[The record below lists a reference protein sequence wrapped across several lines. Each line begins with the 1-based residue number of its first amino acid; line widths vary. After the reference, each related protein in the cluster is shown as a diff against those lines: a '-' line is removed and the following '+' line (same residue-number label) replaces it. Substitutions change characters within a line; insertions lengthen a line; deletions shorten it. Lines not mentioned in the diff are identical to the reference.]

1 MEDKQ
6 KDFDTYKNRLIHND
20 IHVKNRCQELEIIKD
35 QNDKL

>member
-20 IHVKNRCQELEIIKD
+20 ILVKNRCQELEIIKD